1 MTEFDELVSIM
12 ARLRGPDGCPWDKE
26 QTHGSLKRHVIE
38 EAHEVVEAIEHGDD
52 DHLKEEL
59 GDLLLQI
66 IFHAQIAADRGAF
79 DIADVIS
86 GINEKLT
93 RRHPHIFAGGSAE
106 TAADVARNWEAIKKT
121 EELKYEE
128 SRLEGIPKSLPALL
142 RAYKIQKK
150 MAAAGFDWDDT
161 DSLVAAFDSEIDEFK
176 RSLDGDGDLKEEIGD
191 MLFMLANIAR
201 LKGIEPEEA
210 MRAANNKVER
220 RFRYME
226 KAADKQGRQLDEMS
240 LDEQDRLWEKAKK
253 EELCGGEDS

>member
-12 ARLRGPDGCPWDKE
+12 ARLRTSDGCPWDRE
-26 QTHGSLKRHVIE
+26 QTHDSLKRHVIE
-38 EAHEVVEAIEHGDD
+38 EAHEVVDAIEHGDD

-66 IFHAQIAADRGAF
+66 VFHAQIAADRGAF
-79 DIADVIS
+79 DIADIVA
-86 GINEKLT
+86 GINEKLI
-93 RRHPHIFAGGSAE
+93 RRHPHVFAEGSAE
-106 TAADVARNWEAIKKT
+106 TAADVARNWEMIKKE

-142 RAYKIQKK
+142 RAFKIQKK
-150 MAAAGFDWDDT
+150 MAAAGFDWDNT
-161 DSLVAAFDSEIDEFK
+161 ESLIEAFDSEIDEFK
-176 RSLDGDGDLKEEIGD
+176 QSLDGDGDLKEEIGD

-210 MRAANNKVER
+210 MRAANQKVEC

-226 KAADKQGRQLDEMS
+226 KAAGESGRPLDEMS
-240 LDEQDRLWEKAKK
+240 LDEQDELWEQAK
-253 EELCGGEDS
+253 EEEE